1 MELGLVEI
9 ATQKETE
16 RNPLAK
22 FSLEQKRE
30 AAKIG
35 MSASLLLTAGSALF
49 LRNKT
54 AKAVHTIAGLRLWD
68 SHFGTL
74 LCIQKLKISIRK
86 RIKNL
91 WRISFNLNL

>member
-1 MELGLVEI
+1 MERGLVEI
-9 ATQKETE
+9 VAQKETE

-54 AKAVHTIAGLRLWD
+54 AKAVHTIAGVALVGFSLWHA
-68 SHFGTL
+68 SLYPKSKETL
-74 LCIQKLKISIRK
+74 KKED
-86 RIKNL
+86 
-91 WRISFNLNL
+91 